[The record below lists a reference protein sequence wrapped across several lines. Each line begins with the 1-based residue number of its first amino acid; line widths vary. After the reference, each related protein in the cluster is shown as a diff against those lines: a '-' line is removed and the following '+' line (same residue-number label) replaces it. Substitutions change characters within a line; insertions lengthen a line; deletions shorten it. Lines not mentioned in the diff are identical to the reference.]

1 MYETNKATLSD
12 DYIYEH
18 IELDDD
24 LKPYLN
30 LLSPPPNKIF
40 CKTKIQN
47 KFHYT
52 NFYYSMKIKY
62 NCIF

>member
-40 CKTKIQN
+40 CKKKIIQKQIPLYKLSLFN
-47 KFHYT
+47 E
-52 NFYYSMKIKY
+52 NQI
-62 NCIF
+62 

>member
-1 MYETNKATLSD
+1 MYETNKAPLSD

-30 LLSPPPNKIF
+30 LWSPPPNKIF
-40 CKTKIQN
+40 CKNKIQ
-47 KFHYT
+47 K
-52 NFYYSMKIKY
+52 KIPLYKLLLF
-62 NCIF
+62 NENQI